1 MNIYLWIVY
10 IVIAILSFLPIVR
23 IDLFSVS
30 KKYKYFK
37 YVSIA
42 LFIWT
47 LITGLTFVISNTMVL
62 YIMLLLKYP
71 LIYFATALAF
81 LAFLYYL
88 EMEVKKSVIWIL
100 YSFLAINIVIA
111 LTNHWHGL
119 YLDVQ
124 YDPSLTASMIMNAEP
139 GHFFYIHTIFSYVLL
154 AIVLV
159 LVVRRGIRA
168 YKETNDLYPLIIIVI
183 NIVVGVALNI
193 IHVFIRTFA
202 LDPTYIIY
210 VLFASFMYFVFYIR
224 DVRLIL
230 RLGNYRFVLQNLRE
244 MFLIVDHREQ
254 VVDASK
260 SFLDRFSIELGEG
273 KPLDDVMEKI
283 KESSV
288 VYSSGKDIKFVED
301 KAFIHMLVK
310 DINIPLLK
318 YPGHMILFYDETK
331 VQKYIHDLNYVMN
344 HDLMTGLY
352 NRNYL
357 ESLREIYDD
366 EKNYGC
372 IIFDLDG
379 LKLFNDY
386 LGHHQGDEL
395 LKRFANILEEISK
408 KYNDITPIR
417 MGGDEFLLIFK
428 DKESSIVLSYIDEIK
443 ESAFNKDLCKHI
455 GFSYGIGYHEEKED
469 FSHVLSK
476 ADVKMYEMKTK
487 REDQKKKLESFLKS
501 KKDA

>member
-1 MNIYLWIVY
+1 MSIFLWVIY
-10 IVIAILSFLPIVR
+10 IAIGILSLLPIVR

-47 LITGLTFVISNTMVL
+47 LITGLTFVISNPLVL
-62 YIMLLLKYP
+62 YPMLLLKYP

-81 LAFLYYL
+81 IAFLYYL
-88 EMEVKKSVIWIL
+88 EMEVKTSVLWIL
-100 YSFLAINIVIA
+100 YSFLAINIVMA
-111 LTNHWHGL
+111 LTNQWHGL
-119 YLDVQ
+119 YLDVS
-124 YDPSLTASMIMNAEP
+124 YSSSLTADMIMNADP
-139 GHFFYIHTIFSYVLL
+139 GHFFYIHTVFSYILL
-154 AIVLV
+154 FIILFYVIRRALKALKETSDAFPLILIISNILVGIVLNV
-159 LVVRRGIRA
+159 
-168 YKETNDLYPLIIIVI
+168 
-183 NIVVGVALNI
+183 
-193 IHVFIRTFA
+193 IHVFIRTFT

-210 VLFASFMYFVFYIR
+210 VVFVSFMYFVFYIR

-230 RLGNYRFVLQNLRE
+230 RLGNYRFILQNLRE

-254 VVDASK
+254 VVDASQ
-260 SFLDRFSIELGEG
+260 SFLNRFSIELNEG
-273 KPLDDVMEKI
+273 KPLDDVMDKI

-288 VYSSGKDIKFVED
+288 VYSSGKDIHFDSD
-301 KAFIHMLVK
+301 KSFIHMLVK
-310 DINIPLLK
+310 DINIPFLK

-344 HDLMTGLY
+344 HDLMTGLF

-357 ESLREIYDD
+357 ESLRETYDS
-366 EKNYGC
+366 EKTYGC

-386 LGHHQGDEL
+386 LGHHEGDEL
-395 LKRFANILEEISK
+395 LKRFANILNRIS
-408 KYNDITPIR
+408 NENENLIPIR

-428 DKESSIVLSYIDEIK
+428 DKEPSMVSSYIDEIK
-443 ESAFNKDLCKHI
+443 KSASDKDFRKHI
-455 GFSYGIGYHEEKED
+455 GFSYGIGYHEEEDD
-469 FSHVLSK
+469 FSNVLSK